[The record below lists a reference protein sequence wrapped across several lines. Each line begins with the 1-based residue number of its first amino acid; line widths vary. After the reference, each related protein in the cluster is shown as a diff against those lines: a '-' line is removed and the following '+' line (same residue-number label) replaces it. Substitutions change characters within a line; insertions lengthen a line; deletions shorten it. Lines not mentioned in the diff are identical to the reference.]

1 MNNYLRPYLGII
13 FLVLISLN
21 GCSSALKT
29 TEVWMDETYT
39 GSQITKVLV
48 VGVAEKITFRTLFE
62 GHFAEQLAE
71 KGIEAI
77 PSYTVMQPHETL
89 SKATVLPLVEKL
101 GIDTVIVTSLIDRKK
116 KTVYYQVDSGNLY
129 TYYRG
134 VRGISVANR
143 YGSTASYD
151 VPILVLKTNLYDVGT
166 EKLFWSVT
174 SESEYR
180 YNMKSLD
187 SAIDFVINTLA
198 EDDLI

>member
-1 MNNYLRPYLGII
+1 MNNYLKPYLGIF

-21 GCSSALKT
+21 GCSPALKT

-62 GHFAEQLAE
+62 GHFAEQLTK

-129 TYYRG
+129 TYYSG
-134 VRGISVANR
+134 VRGISVSGR
-143 YGSTASYD
+143 SGSTASYD

-180 YNMKSLD
+180 YNMKSLN

>member
-1 MNNYLRPYLGII
+1 MNNYLKPYLGII

-21 GCSSALKT
+21 GCSSVPKT

-39 GSQITKVLV
+39 SSQITKVLI

-62 GHFAEQLAE
+62 GYFAKQLAQ

-89 SKATVLPLVEKL
+89 SKSTILPLVEKL
-101 GIDTVIVTSLIDRKK
+101 GIDTVIVTSLIDKK
-116 KTVYYQVDSGNLY
+116 QKTVYYQVDSGNLY
-129 TYYRG
+129 TYYSG
-134 VRGISVANR
+134 IRGISVSGQS
-143 YGSTASYD
+143 GSTGSYD

-180 YNMKSLD
+180 YNMKSLN
-187 SAIDFVINTLA
+187 SAIDFVISTLA